1 MQDKIFILYNGTLIT
16 EKEYKENQESGEN
29 Q

>member
-1 MQDKIFILYNGTLIT
+1 MQDKIFILYNGALIT

>member
-1 MQDKIFILYNGTLIT
+1 MQDKVFILYNGTLIT
-16 EKEYKENQESGEN
+16 EKEYRENQESGEN